1 MATTLTKAEVL
12 ARLEEEIASLKP
24 DKDRGLWL
32 SLSRPE
38 RTQLRYRY
46 DALLENRNRIAE
58 IPRYT
63 PLRTHSIGQHLLL
76 MAPSEF

>member
-1 MATTLTKAEVL
+1 MP
-12 ARLEEEIASLKP
+12 SLKP

-58 IPRYT
+58 DPALHPFAHPFHWAAFAAY
-63 PLRTHSIGQHLLL
+63 G
-76 MAPSEF
+76 A